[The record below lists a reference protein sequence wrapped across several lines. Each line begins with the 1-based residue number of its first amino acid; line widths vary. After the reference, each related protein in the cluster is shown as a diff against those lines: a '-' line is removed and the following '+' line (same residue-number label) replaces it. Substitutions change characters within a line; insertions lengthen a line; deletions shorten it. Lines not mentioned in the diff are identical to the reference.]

1 VKWREWLRAEKKN
14 WRGTRAAGDLK
25 QVRQR
30 VDRQLNI
37 AQDRAQQTRTNR
49 FTGMHGNCSRPTVGV
64 PEKDVTPAGPLHD
77 EACSFEG
84 ADEFFSLEA
93 WKARHTETC

>member
-1 VKWREWLRAEKKN
+1 M
-14 WRGTRAAGDLK
+14 
-25 QVRQR
+25 QVRQF
-30 VDRQLNI
+30 VGRQLNI
-37 AQDRAQQTRTNR
+37 AQDRTQQARTNR
-49 FTGMHGNCSRPTVGV
+49 LTGMYGNCGGPAVGV
-64 PEKDVTPAGPLHD
+64 PEKDVTPAAPAHS